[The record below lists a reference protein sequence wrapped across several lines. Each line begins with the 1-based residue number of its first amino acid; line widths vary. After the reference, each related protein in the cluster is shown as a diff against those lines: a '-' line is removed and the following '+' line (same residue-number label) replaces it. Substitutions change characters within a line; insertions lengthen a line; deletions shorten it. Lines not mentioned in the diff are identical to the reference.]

1 MNPDFENHSNLRQQ
15 LRASLRQWRTRLTRL
30 GGDSLYLF
38 LSAAAFAPA
47 AVALA
52 QGQPAGVEL
61 MMLLGSLGGNLLA
74 NVVQKFR
81 DAPDEAAAAALLQ
94 EALAQTPALQAE
106 LDALLAKLEVFT
118 TAQEELPEPEHAW
131 FAKTLRAELEQR
143 GNWPQFQAQFMAV
156 GPGAQVIDNRGGL
169 IIQQGNQ
176 SVIHIIQQAGAP
188 EPERDALWGQIG
200 RYLAWVQDKYGTIE
214 LRGIKREGQQ
224 VMQLALE
231 TVYVPLAATLYQRQA
246 TGRHRDEMAMEIEKP
261 VDIAMQQLLDLDH
274 RLIVTGGPGCGK
286 TTVLLHIAWALA
298 QALADDDPALV
309 ERQLGLRGPLPLPIF
324 IPLSTY
330 ALYLRE
336 LPRSGDP
343 QKRTLAAYISHYLIE
358 SQAGFDLPPDFFQ
371 ELLRQGEA
379 VILLLDGLDEVPNET
394 ERVKVRQAIENLVT
408 GRENMRVVVTC
419 RTAAYQGRTALGKGF
434 REVKVKPLEAPHIQ
448 ALVEQA
454 YRHIYRTDPTMQAK
468 KSAELLAGI
477 DHLEAERRRRLGKD
491 APQLVGSPL
500 MVRLLLIVH
509 YSERRRLP
517 EQRAELYMKA
527 TDAMLLPDY
536 APDEDVTEQIG
547 RAVGGSMEIHRDLM
561 QHLAFHMH
569 QKGEKQGR
577 EVSEATL
584 REMMVQE
591 PLYAGMVDDLIALAR
606 VRGTLLEER
615 MGMYRFLHLAFQ
627 EYLAARYLAEIM
639 RGVGGVAA
647 IAEFLEQGPL
657 LDSWWREVA
666 LLTPGYLMV
675 MSAPT
680 AQLLLQRL
688 AGLDKEVS
696 ARTLPAD
703 VELAAAEIAATAF
716 WEWGAPRPELQD
728 MQTAIRQ
735 KLTGLLAD
743 RERAAQS
750 KPPRRAAVGVAVAH
764 LGDPRP
770 EVMDVDAMQFCYVPP
785 GPFWMGSDDGESN
798 EKPQHWVEMPHAY
811 WLSRFPVTNA
821 QYALFMEEGGY
832 ATERYWSEAR
842 EHGVW
847 EKGKVKGF
855 VEDEPRNWPV
865 QFGHP
870 FDLPNHPVVG
880 VMWYEALAYTRW
892 LTERWREW
900 LPDAPEKWGVRLP
913 TEAEWEKGARG
924 GVQIPAQAVIQPI
937 AALRDHAATAVLLR
951 ENPHNQAVYIW
962 GSAPDANRANYK
974 ESGIGSSS
982 AVGCFPGGVSPYG
995 LEEMA
1000 GNVWEWLHSKHKG
1013 YEYRA
1018 DDGREVVDASGDIR
1032 MLRGGSYSSDQYRM
1046 RCAPRYGYYVH
1057 YGGRD
1062 GGFRVCVS
1070 PFLSSL

>member
-1 MNPDFENHSNLRQQ
+1 MIDSENHSNLRQQ
-15 LRASLRQWRTRLTRL
+15 IHASLRQWRARLNHL
-30 GGDSLYLF
+30 GSDSLYLF

-47 AVALA
+47 AMAVA
-52 QGQPAGVEL
+52 QGQPAGIEL
-61 MMLLGSLGGNLLA
+61 MMLLGGLGGNLLA

-81 DAPDEAAAAALLQ
+81 DAPDEAAAMALLQ

-106 LDALLAKLEVFT
+106 LDALLTKLEVFT
-118 TAQEELPEPEHAW
+118 TAQEELPESQRAW
-131 FAKTLRAELEQR
+131 FAETLRTELEQR
-143 GNWPQFQAQFMAV
+143 GNWPQFQAAFMAV
-156 GPGAQVIDNRGGL
+156 GPGAQAIDNRGGL

-188 EPERDALWGQIG
+188 EPEREALRGQIG

-231 TVYVPLAATLYQRQA
+231 TVYVPLAATLYRRQA
-246 TGRHRDEMAMEIEKP
+246 MGSQRDEMSMEVEKP
-261 VDIAMQQLLDLDH
+261 IDIAMQQLLGLDH

-298 QALADDDPALV
+298 QALAGDDAALA
-309 ERQLGLRGPLPLPIF
+309 ERQLGLRGALPLPIF

-336 LPRSGDP
+336 LPRASDP

-371 ELLRQGEA
+371 QLLRQGEA
-379 VILLLDGLDEVPNET
+379 VILLLDGLDEVPNEA
-394 ERVKVRQAIENLVT
+394 ERVRVRRAIEDLVT
-408 GRENMRVVVTC
+408 GRETMRVVVTC
-419 RTAAYQGRTALGKGF
+419 RTAAYQGRTALGKNF
-434 REVKVKPLEAPHIQ
+434 REVKVKPLAAEHIE
-448 ALVEQA
+448 ALVTQA
-454 YRHIYRTDPTMQAK
+454 YRHIYRTDPLAQVK

-477 DHLEAERRRRLGKD
+477 DHLESERRRLGED
-491 APQLVGSPL
+491 VPRLVDSPL

-536 APDEDVTEQIG
+536 APDEDVSEQIG
-547 RAVGGSMEIHRDLM
+547 RAVGGSMETHRDLM

-577 EVSEATL
+577 EISEDGL
-584 REMMVQE
+584 REMMAQE
-591 PLYAGMVDDLIALAR
+591 PLYAGMVDDLITLTR
-606 VRGTLLEER
+606 MRGTLLEER

-627 EYLAARYLAEIM
+627 EYLAARYLAEIV

-675 MSAPT
+675 TSAPT

-688 AGLDKEVS
+688 AGLDKEAE
-696 ARTLPAD
+696 ARQLTAEM
-703 VELAAAEIAATAF
+703 ELATVEIAATAF
-716 WEWGAPRPELQD
+716 WEWGVPRPELQE
-728 MQTAIRQ
+728 AISQ
-735 KLTGLLAD
+735 KLAGLLAD
-743 RERAAQS
+743 QERASQS
-750 KPPRRAAVGVAVAH
+750 KPPQRAAGGVALAR
-764 LGDPRP
+764 LGDPRQ

-785 GPFWMGSDDGESN
+785 GPFWMGSDEGRDN
-798 EKPQHWVEMPHAY
+798 EKPQHWVEMPHPY

-821 QYALFMEEGGY
+821 QYTQFIKEDGY
-832 ATERYWSEAR
+832 MTERYWKEAKAL
-842 EHGVW
+842 GVW
-847 EKGKVKGF
+847 RRGKVKGLLKNEMRNQP
-855 VEDEPRNWPV
+855 VEAN
-865 QFGHP
+865 HP

-880 VMWYEALAYTRW
+880 VTWHEALAYTRW
-892 LTERWREW
+892 LMERWRDW
-900 LPDAPEKWGVRLP
+900 LPHTSQEWGVRLP

-924 GVQIPAQAVIQPI
+924 GVQIPEQAVIQPI
-937 AALRDHAATAVLLR
+937 IKLRDSVVATVPLQQ
-951 ENPHNQAVYIW
+951 NPRNQTAYIW
-962 GSAPDANRANYK
+962 GNAPDDNRANSS

-982 AVGCFPGGVSPYG
+982 AVGCFPGGASPYG

-1000 GNVWEWLHSKHKG
+1000 GNVWEWTASQLKDSENDVGKSM
-1013 YEYRA
+1013 
-1018 DDGREVVDASGDIR
+1018 EVVYTSDGFR
-1032 MLRGGSYSSDQYRM
+1032 VLRGGSFIDKNGDA
-1046 RCAPRYGYYVH
+1046 RCSYRYGLDPLNVYWYF
-1057 YGGRD
+1057 
-1062 GGFRVCVS
+1062 GFRVSISLFPVN
-1070 PFLSSL
+1070 FLQ

>member
-1 MNPDFENHSNLRQQ
+1 MIDSENHSNLRQQ
-15 LRASLRQWRTRLTRL
+15 IGQSLRQWRARLPRL
-30 GGDSLYLF
+30 GSDSLYLF

-47 AVALA
+47 AVAVA
-52 QGQPAGVEL
+52 QGQPAGIEL
-61 MMLLGSLGGNLLA
+61 MMLLGGLGGNLLA

-81 DAPDEAAAAALLQ
+81 DAPDEAAAMALLQ

-106 LDALLAKLEVFT
+106 LDALLARLDVFT
-118 TAQEELPEPEHAW
+118 TAQEALPEPDRAW
-131 FAKTLRAELEQR
+131 FAATLRAELEKR

-156 GPGAQVIDNRGGL
+156 GPGAQAIDNRGGL

-188 EPERDALWGQIG
+188 EPEREALRGQIG

-246 TGRHRDEMAMEIEKP
+246 MGSQRDEMAMEVEKP
-261 VDIAMQQLLDLDH
+261 VDIAMQQLLGLDH

-298 QALADDDPALV
+298 QALADDDAALA
-309 ERQLGLRGPLPLPIF
+309 ERQLGLRGALPLPIF
-324 IPLSTY
+324 IPLSAY

-336 LPRSGDP
+336 LTRSGDP

-358 SQAGFDLPPDFFQ
+358 NQAGFDLPPDFFQ
-371 ELLRQGEA
+371 QLLRQGEN
-379 VILLLDGLDEVPNET
+379 VILLLDGLDEVPNEA
-394 ERVKVRQAIENLVT
+394 ERVKVRRAIENLVT
-408 GRENMRVVVTC
+408 GRETMRVVVTC
-419 RTAAYQGRTALGKGF
+419 RTAAYQGRTALGKNF
-434 REVKVKPLEAPHIQ
+434 REVKVNPLAMEHIE
-448 ALVEQA
+448 ALVTQA
-454 YRHIYRTDPTMQAK
+454 YRHIYRTDPLAQAK
-468 KSAELLAGI
+468 KSAELLTGI
-477 DHLEAERRRRLGKD
+477 EHLESERRRRLGED
-491 APQLVGSPL
+491 APRLVDSPL
-500 MVRLLLIVH
+500 LVRLLLIVH

-536 APDEDVTEQIG
+536 APDEDVSEQIG
-547 RAVGGSMEIHRDLM
+547 RAVGGSMETHRDLM

-577 EVSEATL
+577 EISEEGL
-584 REMMVQE
+584 RALIAQE
-591 PLYAGMVDDLIALAR
+591 PLYAGMVDDLIALTR

-627 EYLAARYLAEIM
+627 EYLAARYLAEIV

-647 IAEFLEQGPL
+647 IAGFLEQGPL

-675 MSAPT
+675 TSAPT

-688 AGLDKEVS
+688 AGLDKEVEGRRLT
-696 ARTLPAD
+696 AEM
-703 VELAAAEIAATAF
+703 ELATVEIAATAF
-716 WEWGAPRPELQD
+716 WEWGVPRPELQE
-728 MQTAIRQ
+728 AISQ

-750 KPPRRAAVGVAVAH
+750 KPLRRAAAGVALAR

-770 EVMDVDAMQFCYVPP
+770 EVMDVDGMQFCCVSP
-785 GPFWMGSDDGESN
+785 GPFWMGSDDGRDD
-798 EKPQHWVEMPHAY
+798 EKPQHWLEMSHPY

-821 QYALFMEEGGY
+821 QYALFMAEGGY
-832 ATERYWSEAR
+832 DTERYWSEAKKD
-842 EHGVW
+842 GVW
-847 EKGKVKGF
+847 RDGKVKGWL
-855 VEDEPRNWPV
+855 ENEPRNRPAR
-865 QFGHP
+865 FGHP
-870 FDLPNHPVVG
+870 FDLPNHPVVV

-892 LTERWREW
+892 LTERWQPW
-900 LPDAPEKWGVRLP
+900 LPETPEKWGVRLP

-924 GVQIPAQAVIQPI
+924 GVFIPAQAVIQPI
-937 AALRDHAATAVLLR
+937 VALRDYAGIAVPLD
-951 ENPHNQAVYIW
+951 ENPHNQAAYLW
-962 GSAPDANRANYK
+962 GNAPDANRANYDA
-974 ESGIGSSS
+974 SGIGATS
-982 AVGCFPGGVSPYG
+982 AMGCFPGGASPYG
-995 LEEMA
+995 LEDMA
-1000 GNVWEWLHSKHKG
+1000 GNVWEWVHSKYEG
-1013 YEYRA
+1013 YEYRVE
-1018 DDGREVVDASGDIR
+1018 DGREVVDASGDDR
-1032 MLRGGSYSSDQYRM
+1032 VLRGGSFANDQDHM
-1046 RCAPRYGYYVH
+1046 RCASRGSYDVFNVH
-1057 YGGRD
+1057 WSH
-1062 GGFRVCVS
+1062 GFRVCVS
-1070 PFLSSL
+1070 PFLS